1 MNRQEALADLASRIE
16 IIVDYK
22 GCAHLKK
29 PHSRAKRFIEA
40 PKKPAPHP
48 PSKSDKKDES
58 TSVAPQGD
66 HVSN

>member
-29 PHSRAKRFIEA
+29 PHSRANRFIEA
-40 PKKPAPHP
+40 PKRKPAPHP

-58 TSVAPQGD
+58 TSVD